1 MSYVRH
7 FMSSIL
13 AVIDANLCHS
23 AARNFA
29 TALQLMNSEKLLAL
43 LNAVFWFDN
52 DEISRCKVLGSTT
65 ECVFG
70 FMI

>member
-1 MSYVRH
+1 
-7 FMSSIL
+7 
-13 AVIDANLCHS
+13 
-23 AARNFA
+23 
-29 TALQLMNSEKLLAL
+29 MNSEKLLAL
-43 LNAVFWFDN
+43 LNAVFWFND